1 MKASTGRNALV
12 RKELA
17 DHLKSKRFLI
27 LLLLIGC
34 TSFASLYG
42 AISGL
47 SDAIQSDSNFIFLKL
62 YTSSG
67 SSIPS
72 FMSFIALLGPIV
84 GLALGFDAVN
94 SERSNGTL
102 NRLVSQPIYR
112 DAIIVGKFLAG
123 TIVIAIV
130 IFSMGIALGAVGMA
144 ATGLVPDV
152 EEVLRILIFLFF
164 TVVYIAF
171 WLAMSILFSVI
182 CRHSAT
188 SALAS
193 ISVWIFF
200 AIFMSLVANI
210 VANAVYPVNDQY
222 GAMINSLN
230 NYTLNQN
237 LNRISPYYLY
247 SEAVSTIMNPSVR
260 SVNVVTVSQLTGAIS
275 GYLSLGQSLLLVW
288 PHLTGLAALMLIAFG
303 GSYVGFMRQEIRSN

>member
-1 MKASTGRNALV
+1 MKAISLKQRENTAGNINQPKNKVKTVKASTGRNALV

-164 TVVYIAF
+164 TVVYRF
-171 WLAMSILFSVI
+171 LAGNVDPVFCHLPPF
-182 CRHSAT
+182 CDLSACVDFRMDF
-188 SALAS
+188 LCD
-193 ISVWIFF
+193 FYEPCGKYRRKCG
-200 AIFMSLVANI
+200 L
-210 VANAVYPVNDQY
+210 
-222 GAMINSLN
+222 
-230 NYTLNQN
+230 
-237 LNRISPYYLY
+237 
-247 SEAVSTIMNPSVR
+247 
-260 SVNVVTVSQLTGAIS
+260 S
-275 GYLSLGQSLLLVW
+275 G
-288 PHLTGLAALMLIAFG
+288 
-303 GSYVGFMRQEIRSN
+303 

>member
-1 MKASTGRNALV
+1 MVKASTGRNALV

-47 SDAIQSDSNFIFLKL
+47 GDAIQSDSNFIFLKL

-112 DAIIVGKFLAG
+112 DA
-123 TIVIAIV
+123 
-130 IFSMGIALGAVGMA
+130 
-144 ATGLVPDV
+144 
-152 EEVLRILIFLFF
+152 
-164 TVVYIAF
+164 
-171 WLAMSILFSVI
+171 
-182 CRHSAT
+182 SA
-188 SALAS
+188 SA
-193 ISVWIFF
+193 
-200 AIFMSLVANI
+200 
-210 VANAVYPVNDQY
+210 
-222 GAMINSLN
+222 
-230 NYTLNQN
+230 
-237 LNRISPYYLY
+237 RR
-247 SEAVSTIMNPSVR
+247 R
-260 SVNVVTVSQLTGAIS
+260 SG
-275 GYLSLGQSLLLVW
+275 
-288 PHLTGLAALMLIAFG
+288 
-303 GSYVGFMRQEIRSN
+303 

>member
-12 RKELA
+12 RKELD

-222 GAMINSLN
+222 GTMINSLN

-303 GSYVGFMRQEIRSN
+303 GSYVGFMRQEIRAN

>member
-222 GAMINSLN
+222 GTMINSLN

-237 LNRISPYYLY
+237 LNRISPYYRY
-247 SEAVSTIMNPSVR
+247 SEAVSTIRNPSVR

>member
-164 TVVYIAF
+164 MVVYIAF

-222 GAMINSLN
+222 GTMINSLN